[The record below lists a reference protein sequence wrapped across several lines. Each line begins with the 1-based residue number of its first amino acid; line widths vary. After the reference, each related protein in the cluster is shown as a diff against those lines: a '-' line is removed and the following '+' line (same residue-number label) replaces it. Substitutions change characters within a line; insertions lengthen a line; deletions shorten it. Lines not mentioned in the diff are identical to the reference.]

1 VAKNGSDRY
10 AVTGDSLQAYL
21 KKIEK
26 IPLLTR
32 EEEVD
37 LATLAQEGDQDALD
51 KLIRSNLRYVVSV
64 ARKYIGCGLSLAD
77 LINEGNI
84 GLIQAAKRFDPT
96 RGVKFITYAVWWIR
110 QAIMHALAEQ
120 GGTVRLPLKQMGTL
134 HKIAENYRQYIH
146 RTGVEP
152 TSTEIGKE
160 LDMPP
165 EEVETIL
172 RVYRSYLS
180 LDAPIS
186 NDGDVS
192 HLDLLQSKT
201 LPSVEE
207 TYIKSTLTEEI
218 SELLSQIPAREQR
231 ILRLR
236 FGFDDEPKTL
246 EEIGKMLGLSRERVR
261 QIEKRAKDLLRAKAK
276 TKALKDYLN

>member
-32 EEEVD
+32 EEEVE
-37 LATLAQEGDQDALD
+37 LATQAQMGDQEALD

-84 GLIQAAKRFDPT
+84 GLIQAAKRFDPA

-134 HKIAENYRQYIH
+134 HKIAESYRRYIN

-152 TSTEIGKE
+152 TSTELGKD
-160 LDMPP
+160 LDLPP

-207 TYIKSTLTEEI
+207 TYIKSTLAEEI
-218 SELLSQIPAREQR
+218 GDLLSQLPDREQR

-246 EEIGKMLGLSRERVR
+246 EEIGKMLRLSRERVR

>member
-1 VAKNGSDRY
+1 
-10 AVTGDSLQAYL
+10 L
-21 KKIEK
+21 
-26 IPLLTR
+26 
-32 EEEVD
+32 
-37 LATLAQEGDQDALD
+37 
-51 KLIRSNLRYVVSV
+51 
-64 ARKYIGCGLSLAD
+64 
-77 LINEGNI
+77 
-84 GLIQAAKRFDPT
+84 
-96 RGVKFITYAVWWIR
+96 
-110 QAIMHALAEQ
+110 
-120 GGTVRLPLKQMGTL
+120 
-134 HKIAENYRQYIH
+134 
-146 RTGVEP
+146 
-152 TSTEIGKE
+152 
-160 LDMPP
+160 PP

-186 NDGDVS
+186 SDGEVS

-218 SELLSQIPAREQR
+218 NELLSQIPAREQQ

>member
-1 VAKNGSDRY
+1 MAKDGSDRY
-10 AVTGDSLQAYL
+10 SVTGDSLQAYL
-21 KKIEK
+21 KKIQK

-32 EEEVD
+32 EEEVE
-37 LATLAQEGDQDALD
+37 LATHAQAGDQEALD
-51 KLIRSNLRYVVSV
+51 KLVWSNLRYVVSV
-64 ARKYIGCGLSLAD
+64 ARKYISCGLSLAD

-110 QAIMHALAEQ
+110 QAIMHALAGQ
-120 GGTVRLPLKQMGTL
+120 SGTVRLPLKQMGTL
-134 HKIAENYRQYIH
+134 HKIAESYREHTH
-146 RTGVEP
+146 RTGAEP
-152 TSTEIGKE
+152 SSADLGKALDLST
-160 LDMPP
+160 
-165 EEVETIL
+165 EEVETVL
-172 RVYRSYLS
+172 RVYRTYLS

-186 NDGDVS
+186 ANGDVS

-207 TYIKSTLTEEI
+207 TYIKSTLADEI
-218 SELLSQIPAREQR
+218 HDLLRQLPAREQQ

-246 EEIGKMLGLSRERVR
+246 EEIGKMLRLSRERVR